1 MTEEGLAMVA
11 GRFKVLSDPMR
22 LRILQVLEE
31 GERSV
36 SALAEEVE
44 STQPNVSKHLRI
56 LQEAG
61 MLTRRQVGNTVYY
74 AIGDAQV
81 FALCDLVCS
90 SLAERLAAQAKA
102 FPEAGQVK
110 GSRSRKQ
117 KALPES
123 DRERVGSR
131 SSK

>member
-1 MTEEGLAMVA
+1 MKRKKRRMTEEGLAMVA

-36 SALAEEVE
+36 SVLAEEVE

-102 FPEAGQVK
+102 FPVAEK
-110 GSRSRKQ
+110 GKTRGVRKE
-117 KALPES
+117 KVLP
-123 DRERVGSR
+123 G
-131 SSK
+131 